1 MIVRLNTF
9 LLALTEQRNVAVGDI
24 FSFLLAVLSGF
35 PTFAGAWSNMD
46 VLLIIDI
53 IGTFVFAISGALT
66 ARDKELDIFGAGVVA
81 FVTALGG
88 GTLRDLLLG
97 QHPVGWMHRP
107 EYLALVLGGLLFAI
121 FFKKLIAHLRRTL
134 FLFDTI
140 GIAVFTI
147 FGLEKALAMGLHPVI
162 AVMMGMVS
170 AVFGGV
176 VRDIIC
182 NEIPLIFRRE
192 IYALACLAGGMLY
205 LALGWINVPE
215 NYAILSTVILVIA
228 LRIIAVRY
236 KLQMPKL

>member
-1 MIVRLNTF
+1 
-9 LLALTEQRNVAVGDI
+9 
-24 FSFLLAVLSGF
+24 
-35 PTFAGAWSNMD
+35 MD
-46 VLLIIDI
+46 VLMIIDVV
-53 IGTFVFAISGALT
+53 GTFVFAISGALT

-97 QHPVGWMHRP
+97 QHPVGWMVKPH
-107 EYLALVLGGLLFAI
+107 YLALVIAGLLFAI

-147 FGLEKALAMGLHPVI
+147 FGLEKALVLGLHPVI
-162 AVMMGMVS
+162 AVIMGMVS

-192 IYALACLAGGMLY
+192 IYALACLAGGILY
-205 LALGWINVPE
+205 LALSWASVPE
-215 NYAILSTVILVIA
+215 NYTILCTVVLVIG
-228 LRIIAVRY
+228 LRTVAVRY
-236 KLQMPKL
+236 KLQVPRL